1 MRTLIA
7 LLLSSGTAL
16 AQPSCYRDITSDAC
30 GYELFLMRKL
40 DEQRDAIELDAR
52 QRKSDID
59 FEAWV
64 YREYDLNLNYPYPP
78 PIVGGRRRNR

>member
-1 MRTLIA
+1 MKALIV
-7 LLLSSGTAL
+7 LLASAGVAS

-30 GYELFLMRKL
+30 AYELFLMRQL
-40 DEQRDAIELDAR
+40 DDQRSAIELDAR
-52 QRKSDID
+52 QRQSDRD

-78 PIVGGRRRNR
+78 PHPYRRQRR